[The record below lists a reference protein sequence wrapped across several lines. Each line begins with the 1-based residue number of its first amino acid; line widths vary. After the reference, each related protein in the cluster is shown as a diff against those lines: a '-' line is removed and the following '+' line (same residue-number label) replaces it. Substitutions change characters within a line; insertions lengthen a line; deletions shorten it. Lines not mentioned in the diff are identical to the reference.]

1 MRRLLVLALSCV
13 VASGLRAEGEDVI
26 ELDRWTTSVSAKLV
40 LPQGGGDLRR
50 LGGAAV
56 RAGYYLTEFWCLE
69 TEGVWFEDKA
79 GLAVDALWHW
89 WGYERFD
96 PFFTMGAR
104 GWLSDGDVGPM
115 GGMGFFYH
123 LTENLSLRFDADAT
137 LGLERERE
145 VDFTFGAG
153 IQYYW

>member
-56 RAGYYLTEFWCLE
+56 RAGYYLTEFWCFE
-69 TEGVWFEDKA
+69 TEGAWFEDKA
-79 GLAVDALWHW
+79 GLAADALWHW

-96 PFFTMGAR
+96 PFFTFGVR
-104 GWLSDGDVGPM
+104 GWIRGDVGPKA
-115 GGMGFFYH
+115 GVGAFYH
-123 LTENLSLRFDADAT
+123 LTESLSLRFDADAT
-137 LGLERERE
+137 LALDGETAMVYSVSGGLQWS
-145 VDFTFGAG
+145 F
-153 IQYYW
+153 